1 MLDLEFELLSSI
13 PPSSGWASPR
23 LQTSVPS
30 IKAMTSQTPPSGQTP
45 RTTTALPPAIVK
57 ELRKAVSLQER
68 GRFSEARAIYQ
79 QALRSYPSHPEILH
93 VLGILE
99 HLAHNNMLALQLIGK
114 ALDINPYSPSF
125 SVNYGNVLHAL
136 GRSAEALAA
145 FDRVLDQTP
154 SNVDALRNRG
164 LVLHALERYKE
175 AYDSFSQALA
185 INPSSAEILSERA
198 ATLIDDGQPFAALDD
213 LHASLQ
219 LKPSLALTHLRLGI
233 ALTALQRYP
242 EALARYDE
250 ALRLQPSLTDAIHNK
265 GHVYHLLQQY
275 PQAIAYFD
283 QVIALDPSAFF
294 SHYARGNSL
303 MQMEEHLQAC
313 ISFDR
318 AIGARPQYFEA
329 YCNMAICLTALK
341 EYHAAHEAYKRAFA
355 LNPKH
360 PYLRGEVAF
369 SAILMCQ
376 WSSYVRD
383 VADIEECSLQKE
395 TVVQPFILCALTHSP
410 EVALEAAL
418 RWTESRTPE
427 NLSLGPIAKHAQKR
441 RLRIGYYTA
450 DYCTHATMFL
460 IAGLLTQHD
469 RDDFE
474 IIAFAYGPAPDD
486 AMRRRAMQSVDT
498 FLDVRDKTDV
508 EVAELS
514 RQMGIDIAVDLK
526 GITEHNRVGIF
537 AYHAA
542 PIQVSFLGYPGTL
555 GATYCDYI
563 VADRMVFRPGTEALY
578 TEKIVYLPHSYQ
590 VNDRQR
596 VVGDTSASRAA
607 HGLPE
612 DAMVYV
618 CFNNH
623 HKLEPE
629 TFSSWMRILARV
641 PRSVLW
647 LLRPNDL
654 AVKNLGNEAEARGI
668 SRDRLIFAERCPQ
681 EDHLAR
687 HRFAD
692 LALDTLP
699 YNAHTTSSDALWSGV
714 PVLTLLGN
722 AFPGRVAASLLT
734 AVGLPE
740 LITESRTGYE
750 DLAVSLGQDPTKL
763 HALKEKLARNR
774 LTTPLF
780 DTVLFTRHL
789 ESAYR
794 TMWDRYQADQPP
806 EAFTVPDLSNTP
818 T

>member
-1 MLDLEFELLSSI
+1 
-13 PPSSGWASPR
+13 
-23 LQTSVPS
+23 
-30 IKAMTSQTPPSGQTP
+30 MTSQTPPSSPAP
-45 RTTTALPPAIVK
+45 RTTTGLPPTIVK
-57 ELRKAVSLQER
+57 ELRKAVSQQGM
-68 GRFSEARAIYQ
+68 GRIADARAIYRH
-79 QALRSYPSHPEILH
+79 ALRAYPSHPEILH
-93 VLGILE
+93 ALGILE
-99 HLAHNNMLALQLIGK
+99 HQANNNVLALQLIGK
-114 ALDINPYSPSF
+114 ALDNNPHAPSLQ
-125 SVNYGNVLHAL
+125 VNYASVLHAL

-185 INPSSAEILSERA
+185 INPSSAEVLSERA

-219 LKPSLALTHLRLGI
+219 LKPSLALTHLRLGL
-233 ALTALQRYP
+233 ALANLKRYS
-242 EALARYDE
+242 EALASYDD
-250 ALRLQPSLTDAIHNK
+250 AIRLQPRLAEAFHNK
-265 GHVYHLLQQY
+265 GHVYHLLRDY
-275 PQAIAYFD
+275 PRALSLID
-283 QVIALDPSAFF
+283 QSLALNPKSALA
-294 SHYARGNSL
+294 HYCRGNAL
-303 MQMEEHLQAC
+303 MELGEHLQAC
-313 ISFDR
+313 ISFDK
-318 AIGARPQYFEA
+318 AIGIRQNYFEA
-329 YCNMAICLTALK
+329 YCNMAICLAALK
-341 EYHAAHEAYKRAFA
+341 EYPASLVAYQRAFA
-355 LNPKH
+355 LDPTH
-360 PYLRGEVAF
+360 PYLRGEVVFA
-369 SAILMCQ
+369 AIVMCQ
-376 WSSYVRD
+376 WSSYAQD
-383 VADIEECSLQKE
+383 VADLEERLLRKE
-395 TVVQPFILCALTHSP
+395 TVAQPFMVCALTHSP
-410 EVALEAAL
+410 EVALQGAL

-427 NLSLGPIAKHAQKR
+427 NLSLGPIAKHVPKP
-441 RLRIGYYTA
+441 RLRIGYYSA
-450 DYCTHATMFL
+450 DFFAHATMFL
-460 IAGLLTQHD
+460 IAGLLAEHHREHFD
-469 RDDFE
+469 
-474 IIAFAYGPAPDD
+474 IIAFSYGPSPNDEVRLQAI
-486 AMRRRAMQSVDT
+486 QSVDT
-498 FLDVRDKTDV
+498 FVDVRDKTDA
-508 EVAELS
+508 EVADLS

-537 AYHAA
+537 SYHAA
-542 PIQVSFLGYPGTL
+542 PVQVSYLGYPGTL
-555 GATYCDYI
+555 GAAYFDYI
-563 VADRMVFRPGTEALY
+563 LADKIVIKSGTEALY

-590 VNDRQR
+590 VNDRDR
-596 VVGDTSASRAA
+596 VVSNVPSSRAH

-623 HKLEPE
+623 HKINPE

-641 PRSVLW
+641 PGSVLW
-647 LLRPNDL
+647 LLQPNDFSI
-654 AVKNLGNEAEARGI
+654 KNLKDEAEARGI
-668 SRDRLIFAERCPQ
+668 SRDRLVFAPRCAQ
-681 EDHLAR
+681 GEHLGR